1 MMKNLLLLFSLSAV
15 MLISGCQKDTPIPT
29 NDPASKFVGIYNVP
43 VNNGSGLTQIQ
54 IVRVNDRSF
63 KVILK
68 ITDAY
73 YQYTATTLQNVTIS
87 GTNTATINETQ
98 NIIEATDL
106 GPYVFSGTIMI
117 NGTNATLSGTAISVK
132 VPYNDNSP
140 MNFSFSGKKVQ

>member
-1 MMKNLLLLFSLSAV
+1 MF
-15 MLISGCQKDTPIPT
+15 ISGCQKDTPVSA
-29 NDPASKFVGIYNVP
+29 NDKASKFVGIYNVP

-54 IVRVNDRSF
+54 IVRVNENSL

-87 GTNTATINETQ
+87 GTNTATISETQ

-117 NGTNATLSGTAISVK
+117 NGSNATLSGTAISVK

>member
-1 MMKNLLLLFSLSAV
+1 MFSLLAA
-15 MLISGCQKDTPIPT
+15 MFISGCQKDAPVSA
-29 NDPASKFVGIYNVP
+29 NDKASKFVGIYNVP

-54 IVRVNDRSF
+54 ILRVNETTL

-68 ITDAY
+68 VTDAS
-73 YQYTATTLQNVTIS
+73 YQYTATTLQNVTVS
-87 GTNTATINETQ
+87 GSNTATISETQ

-106 GPYVFSGTIMI
+106 GPYTFSGTIMI
-117 NGTNATLSGTAISVK
+117 NGTNATLSSTAISIR